1 MDKIK
6 LITYS
11 VIFIALLVI
20 SKISYSYIY
29 DKGYNKGYKD
39 FEDKYTTKLLADKD
53 EEVRHLKESYD
64 KLITQ
69 ANANQKVE
77 IIYKDRIKTVK
88 EIVKSDNMK
97 CEMTIEQIA
106 KLNEF
111 IKY

>member
-6 LITYS
+6 IVTYG
-11 VIFIALLVI
+11 VIFIALLII

-29 DKGYNKGYKD
+29 AKGYEKGYKD
-39 FEDKYTTKLLADKD
+39 FEDKYTTKLLLDKD
-53 EEVRHLKESYD
+53 EEVRHLKEYYD
-64 KLITQ
+64 KIIAQ

-97 CEMTIEQIA
+97 CEMTAEQIS